1 MSDMAY
7 TLLWVVTWSV
17 PSFLVQLL
25 LCFKAKNKFLR
36 NIPVYFS
43 AACIILVVDMFFNF
57 SGLHH
62 GWHELGAFFAGCY
75 VAVFTLGV
83 ALAFAVHRFY
93 IWRKNRKR

>member
-1 MSDMAY
+1 
-7 TLLWVVTWSV
+7 
-17 PSFLVQLL
+17 
-25 LCFKAKNKFLR
+25 
-36 NIPVYFS
+36 
-43 AACIILVVDMFFNF
+43 MFFNF